1 MWTSRTDKNWG
12 ERCEASYP
20 LRCVYGR
27 QRLQLWRGEVDAF
40 PFKFLKDLD
49 HTCEVR
55 TAPERIGPCLWKAE
69 LVTHYV
75 TNEKGDCSVMG
86 VVLNIASL
94 QTTKPPLPDISPF
107 QQLTGPGEKNKKAQ
121 TVELKV
127 FEKHLKP

>member
-1 MWTSRTDKNWG
+1 
-12 ERCEASYP
+12 
-20 LRCVYGR
+20 
-27 QRLQLWRGEVDAF
+27 
-40 PFKFLKDLD
+40 
-49 HTCEVR
+49 
-55 TAPERIGPCLWKAE
+55 
-69 LVTHYV
+69 
-75 TNEKGDCSVMG
+75 MG